1 MAFIGEEGSMRTIVA
16 RVMAIAVMLLVLAVA
31 RQLEQLG
38 TVPLI
43 EGCLVAA
50 AAATAVMAL
59 AR

>member
-1 MAFIGEEGSMRTIVA
+1 MRTIVA

-31 RQLEQLG
+31 RRLEQLG
-38 TVPLI
+38 TVPWI

-50 AAATAVMAL
+50 ATATAVVAL